1 MYYMIKTLD
10 GYTFSLWAGADW
22 CHDWANGENA
32 DIGWANESELLEW
45 VAENIENIALF
56 TRTGA
61 DSVIG
66 I

>member
-1 MYYMIKTLD
+1 MYYAIHTLD
-10 GYTFSLWAGADW
+10 GYKFYYKATETNCIDLIHADSG
-22 CHDWANGENA
+22 DFVFE
-32 DIGWANESELLEW
+32 NESELLAW

>member
-1 MYYMIKTLD
+1 MYYAIHTLD
-10 GYTFSLWAGADW
+10 GYKFYYKATETNCIDLIHADSG
-22 CHDWANGENA
+22 DFVF
-32 DIGWANESELLEW
+32 ANESELLAW